1 MARYTEILARACHWP
16 SPEETADLVY
26 AARVHDVG
34 KIFVPERI
42 LNKPGPLTDDE
53 FPGEECT
60 RAWARKLSAIPPHS
74 AMMRQAIEHHHQ
86 RFDGTAIPMA
96 RG

>member
-1 MARYTEILARACHWP
+1 VIARALGL
-16 SPEETADLVY
+16 SSEETTDLVY

-53 FPGEECT
+53 FLVVQMH
-60 RAWARKLSAIPPHS
+60 ARVVPRLSASSLTPP
-74 AMMRQAIEHHHQ
+74 
-86 RFDGTAIPMA
+86 
-96 RG
+96 